1 MKNKSDLSRRE
12 FLTFSAAAGAVAAGA
27 SLIGCAPQTAQERD
41 AREDTSDGSAE
52 SGIQIDESQIS
63 ETKECDVCV
72 IGLGVAGVAAFRSA
86 AEEGLKVVGVEKSS
100 GPSAR
105 SSMFAAFNTDKVR
118 AIGVQDI
125 DPTTIAN
132 ELMIQMAHRADYRVN
147 VQWLKHCGEAFE
159 WYADAYDGLQWI
171 GPEDAFPEDP
181 SQMFVYANSTEGDT
195 YRFGVDHERLFGGCC
210 VFGGGNETHTPILLA
225 NVEKALSTG
234 NAETVFESPAV
245 KLESQDGKVTGV
257 ICKSPND
264 DSFIRYKT
272 SKGIVLAT
280 GGYSHNDDMLKKYAP
295 WVLENKDKFLFSYE
309 VRDPEGGFADTG
321 DGHNMG
327 IEVGGHVDVG
337 PHAVMAHIL
346 QFGGAYALQVNE
358 RGDRFTNEDMSMTN
372 ISKIML
378 NQPGSKT
385 FEIFD
390 CHWVEQN
397 PGLEESMAFIRS
409 FGDGEGFSATA
420 HSLEELADQL
430 GMDDESA
437 ERLAASV
444 SRYNELCDK
453 GADEDFGKSIE
464 KMFPI
469 LDPPF
474 YAITYDTLKHTSVE
488 DVSCMRLLT
497 TMGGLVTND
506 RAQVLDDNLEAIPG
520 LYAIGNT
527 QGGRFVDD
535 YPFSLSGASHG
546 AALTYGYLV
555 GKHLIEND

>member
-1 MKNKSDLSRRE
+1 MKNKSDFSRRE

-555 GKHLIEND
+555 GKHLIKND

>member
-1 MKNKSDLSRRE
+1 
-12 FLTFSAAAGAVAAGA
+12 
-27 SLIGCAPQTAQERD
+27 
-41 AREDTSDGSAE
+41 
-52 SGIQIDESQIS
+52 
-63 ETKECDVCV
+63 
-72 IGLGVAGVAAFRSA
+72 
-86 AEEGLKVVGVEKSS
+86 
-100 GPSAR
+100 
-105 SSMFAAFNTDKVR
+105 
-118 AIGVQDI
+118 
-125 DPTTIAN
+125 
-132 ELMIQMAHRADYRVN
+132 
-147 VQWLKHCGEAFE
+147 
-159 WYADAYDGLQWI
+159 
-171 GPEDAFPEDP
+171 
-181 SQMFVYANSTEGDT
+181 
-195 YRFGVDHERLFGGCC
+195 
-210 VFGGGNETHTPILLA
+210 
-225 NVEKALSTG
+225 
-234 NAETVFESPAV
+234 
-245 KLESQDGKVTGV
+245 
-257 ICKSPND
+257 
-264 DSFIRYKT
+264 
-272 SKGIVLAT
+272 
-280 GGYSHNDDMLKKYAP
+280 
-295 WVLENKDKFLFSYE
+295 
-309 VRDPEGGFADTG
+309 
-321 DGHNMG
+321 
-327 IEVGGHVDVG
+327 
-337 PHAVMAHIL
+337 
-346 QFGGAYALQVNE
+346 
-358 RGDRFTNEDMSMTN
+358 MSMTN

-555 GKHLIEND
+555 GKHLIKND